1 MDLLDDLDDLDD
13 DGNVDN
19 PAEIEERT
27 KSQMIQDLAHFK
39 VILRSI
45 LGIHIQDS
53 LGRSAEGRSRVIRG
67 SLRGQRR

>member
-39 VILRSI
+39 VILRSFVGHYVDAI
-45 LGIHIQDS
+45 STRCLKGHSGVMLGQM
-53 LGRSAEGRSRVIRG
+53 L
-67 SLRGQRR
+67 

>member
-39 VILRSI
+39 VILRSFVAFE
-45 LGIHIQDS
+45 
-53 LGRSAEGRSRVIRG
+53 RSFKGHFGVMRG
-67 SLRGQRR
+67 

>member
-27 KSQMIQDLAHFK
+27 KSQMIQDSAYFNVLRRHSQI
-39 VILRSI
+39 ILRSMVLYVDLHRP
-45 LGIHIQDS
+45 LG
-53 LGRSAEGRSRVIRG
+53 
-67 SLRGQRR
+67 LRAPTF

>member
-27 KSQMIQDLAHFK
+27 KSQMIQDSAYFNFILMSFDVVRGHLQVIHRLFPRMSLKFK
-39 VILRSI
+39 V
-45 LGIHIQDS
+45 
-53 LGRSAEGRSRVIRG
+53 
-67 SLRGQRR
+67 

>member
-39 VILRSI
+39 VILRSFT
-45 LGIHIQDS
+45 GQYAAFVS
-53 LGRSAEGRSRVIRG
+53 VIR
-67 SLRGQRR
+67 

>member
-39 VILRSI
+39 VILRSF
-45 LGIHIQDS
+45 LGHYVDAIFTKRLKGHY
-53 LGRSAEGRSRVIRG
+53 GVM
-67 SLRGQRR
+67 RGQIL

>member
-39 VILRSI
+39 VILRS
-45 LGIHIQDS
+45 LGEYDFSEALQ
-53 LGRSAEGRSRVIRG
+53 RSFEGHSGVMW
-67 SLRGQRR
+67 GQML

>member
-27 KSQMIQDLAHFK
+27 KSQMIQDSAYFNVLRHHSE
-39 VILRSI
+39 VILRNM
-45 LGIHIQDS
+45 LTYTG
-53 LGRSAEGRSRVIRG
+53 SRTPCAPTFQT
-67 SLRGQRR
+67 LEP

>member
-27 KSQMIQDLAHFK
+27 KSQMIQDSAYFNVLRRHSE
-39 VILRSI
+39 VILRSM
-45 LGIHIQDS
+45 LTYTG
-53 LGRSAEGRSRVIRG
+53 SRDPCAPTFQSVEP
-67 SLRGQRR
+67 

>member
-27 KSQMIQDLAHFK
+27 KSQMIQDSAYFNVLRRHSQI
-39 VILRSI
+39 ILRSMYCN
-45 LGIHIQDS
+45 
-53 LGRSAEGRSRVIRG
+53 
-67 SLRGQRR
+67 

>member
-39 VILRSI
+39 VIQRSFT
-45 LGIHIQDS
+45 GQYS
-53 LGRSAEGRSRVIRG
+53 EFVSMIR
-67 SLRGQRR
+67 

>member
-27 KSQMIQDLAHFK
+27 KSQMIQITLKFDGFQELF
-39 VILRSI
+39 
-45 LGIHIQDS
+45 
-53 LGRSAEGRSRVIRG
+53 
-67 SLRGQRR
+67 

>member
-39 VILRSI
+39 VILRSFTGH
-45 LGIHIQDS
+45 LQVNTQ
-53 LGRSAEGRSRVIRG
+53 RSY
-67 SLRGQRR
+67 L

>member
-27 KSQMIQDLAHFK
+27 KSQMIQGLAHFK
-39 VILRSI
+39 VILRSCVW
-45 LGIHIQDS
+45 GHS
-53 LGRSAEGRSRVIRG
+53 GVMW
-67 SLRGQRR
+67 GQML